1 MTLETDIP
9 LPIREGGTND
19 KYNFY
24 KLSKS
29 GYSMSYPAPD
39 DIAVQRVR
47 IAASR
52 YGKRNS
58 ISFTTAIVTED
69 NERKIRVWRV

>member
-1 MTLETDIP
+1 
-9 LPIREGGTND
+9 
-19 KYNFY
+19 
-24 KLSKS
+24 
-29 GYSMSYPAPD
+29 MSYPAPD
-39 DIAVQRVR
+39 DLAVQRIR